1 MARFTLTHYLIRC
14 KPSTGSTGTSA
25 APRTSYVPGYSAN
38 SGSFLVANE
47 FFKVT

>member
-14 KPSTGSTGTSA
+14 EREHGLDWNSA

>member
-1 MARFTLTHYLIRC
+1 MARFTLTRYLIRC
-14 KPSTGSTGTSA
+14 K
-25 APRTSYVPGYSAN
+25 REHRVRCVPGYSAN